1 MNAIVEEHDLIDIKL
16 KKLLSEWKFLS
27 LSKEK
32 LIEKVE
38 KIYDKEVSYETRD
51 KKFIEKIW

>member
-51 KKFIEKIW
+51 KKFI